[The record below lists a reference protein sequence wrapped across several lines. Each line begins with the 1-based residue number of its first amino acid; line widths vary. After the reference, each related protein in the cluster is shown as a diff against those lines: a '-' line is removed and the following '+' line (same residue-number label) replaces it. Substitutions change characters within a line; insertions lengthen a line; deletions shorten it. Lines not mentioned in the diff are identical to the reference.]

1 MFQSTRLR
9 GTRQQYLPLT
19 LTPFKFQS
27 TRPRGTRRAT
37 WLAEISVMM
46 FQSTRPRGTR
56 PTGTGA
62 PLGFVVSIHASAR
75 DATTGTARDRLAVKF
90 QSTRPRGTRPIR
102 IITLYN
108 QHCFNPRVREGRDDD
123 LFVDIIT
130 AGVSIHASARDATL
144 THCFVSSDASF
155 NPRVREGRDVPL
167 CGFPGFIRVS
177 IHASVKDATYVYSK
191 ASCLTEVSIHAS
203 VKDAT

>member
-108 QHCFNPRVREGRDDD
+108 QHCFNPRVREGRDP
-123 LFVDIIT
+123 LGLLLLLILY
-130 AGVSIHASARDATL
+130 VSIHASARDATMICSL
-144 THCFVSSDASF
+144 ISSLPVFQSTR
-155 NPRVREGRDVPL
+155 PRGTR
-167 CGFPGFIRVS
+167 
-177 IHASVKDATYVYSK
+177 H
-191 ASCLTEVSIHAS
+191 
-203 VKDAT
+203 